1 MAEREAPR
9 RPGIP
14 LGRVLGVPVFL
25 HVSWLLL
32 AVFVTVAY
40 GQAVGRRLDLGAGQ
54 AYLVGFGF
62 VLALVL
68 SVLLHELG
76 HAVTARRYG
85 IRVRGIT
92 LELLGG
98 YTEME
103 GDAPRPFVEV
113 VVSLAGPAVSLVLGI
128 GAAIATALL
137 PIETVVG
144 QVAFQLAA
152 ANIIVA
158 VFNTLPGLPLDG
170 GRALRAAVWAISG
183 NRHLGTQVAGWTGRA
198 VAVIT
203 LLGGVLLYT
212 GRLLTSFGA
221 VFLLLVA
228 FTLWQGASAA
238 IRLARISARFPLIDL
253 AALARPVFAVPTG
266 TPLAEAER
274 RAGESGQ
281 PGGALG
287 VADSTG
293 RLIALVMPD
302 AVAAVP
308 AERRPWTSID
318 EVARPVGEL
327 SAIPV
332 ETRGEAVIRA
342 VQANPGSEYLVM
354 AGDDVVGVLRLTD
367 LAHLLEPRGTKT
379 P

>member
-1 MAEREAPR
+1 MADRDAPR

-25 HVSWLLL
+25 HISWLLL
-32 AVFVTVAY
+32 AVFVTLAY
-40 GQAVGRRLDLGAGQ
+40 GQAVGERLDLGTGQ

-103 GDAPRPFVEV
+103 GEAPRPGVEV
-113 VVSLAGPAVSLVLGI
+113 LVSLAGPAVSLVLGI
-128 GAAIATALL
+128 GAAVATALL
-137 PIETVVG
+137 PIDTVAG

-158 VFNTLPGLPLDG
+158 VFNALPGLPLDG
-170 GRALRAAVWAISG
+170 GRALRAAVWAVTG
-183 NRHLGTQVAGWTGRA
+183 NRHLGSQVAGWTGRA
-198 VAVIT
+198 VAAVT
-203 LLGGVLLYT
+203 LAGGVLLYSA
-212 GRLLTSFGA
+212 RLLTLFGL

-238 IRLARISARFPLIDL
+238 IRLARISERFPLIDL
-253 AALARPVFAVPTG
+253 SVLARPVFVVPTG
-266 TPLAEAER
+266 TPLAEAQR
-274 RAGESGQ
+274 RAIENGPPS
-281 PGGALG
+281 GALG
-287 VADSTG
+287 VSDSTG
-293 RLIALVMPD
+293 RLIALVLPD
-302 AVAAVP
+302 AVTAVP

-318 EVARPVGEL
+318 EVARPVSDL
-327 SAIPV
+327 TSIPV

-342 VQANPGSEYLVM
+342 VQANPGSEYLVT

-367 LAHLLEPRGTKT
+367 LAHLLEPRGTRT